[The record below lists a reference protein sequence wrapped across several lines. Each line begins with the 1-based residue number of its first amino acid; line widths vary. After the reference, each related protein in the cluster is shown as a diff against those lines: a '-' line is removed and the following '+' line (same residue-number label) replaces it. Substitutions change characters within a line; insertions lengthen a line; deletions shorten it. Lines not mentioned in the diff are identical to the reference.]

1 MDPVAF
7 ARFLGLDAILH
18 GQQGVIRR
26 DQALAAGVASTR
38 IDDLVRRGVWV
49 RILPRVFAVD
59 VDSRHPR
66 VRIRATWLWAGD
78 TAVIAGQAAAFWWGL
93 ASIAPEV
100 ITVVVPPPA
109 RRAAR
114 PGVQVIRGD
123 VHHQDCDFEDWV
135 RVTTTSRTGLDLARR
150 GQPDHLEVALRLR
163 KSDLP
168 RL

>member
-78 TAVIAGQAAAFWWGL
+78 TAVIAGG
-93 ASIAPEV
+93 
-100 ITVVVPPPA
+100 
-109 RRAAR
+109 R
-114 PGVQVIRGD
+114 PRSGGD
-123 VHHQDCDFEDWV
+123 SQ
-135 RVTTTSRTGLDLARR
+135 
-150 GQPDHLEVALRLR
+150 RLR
-163 KSDLP
+163 RMSSLLSYGLP
-168 RL
+168 RAGRSGLGCG

>member
-7 ARFLGLDAILH
+7 ARFLGLDVILH
-18 GQQGVIRR
+18 GLQGVIRR

-78 TAVIAGQAAAFWWGL
+78 TAVIVEQAAAFWWGL
-93 ASIAPEV
+93 ARTAPEV
-100 ITVVVPPPA
+100 TTVVVPPPA
-109 RRAAR
+109 RRAER
-114 PGVQVIRGD
+114 PGVQVVRGT
-123 VHHQDCDFEDWV
+123 VPGKTCC
-135 RVTTTSRTGLDLARR
+135 RTSSPNAPTPTGPLGNRPA
-150 GQPDHLEVALRLR
+150 VA
-163 KSDLP
+163 P
-168 RL
+168 G